1 MGQNKTFAMV
11 HKSTMDEEGHIF
23 KFLQSREVK
32 RYNVVPRF
40 I

>member
-11 HKSTMDEEGHIF
+11 HKSTMDEEGHLF
-23 KFLQSREVK
+23 KLLQSREVK